1 MMVLKQGQGV
11 IVHTRR
17 NFKPIY
23 KTSSPQ
29 DWYVRT
35 CTCNSTVSDQ
45 ERRGSVNGWLELQ
58 TLFCCHTSFAQEKH
72 PSYPRSLTSTFCVE

>member
-23 KTSSPQ
+23 KISSPQ

-35 CTCNSTVSDQ
+35 CTCNSTGSDQ
-45 ERRGSVNGWLELQ
+45 EKRGSVNG
-58 TLFCCHTSFAQEKH
+58 
-72 PSYPRSLTSTFCVE
+72 